1 MSLKGKR
8 VLITGADGF
17 IGSHLTE
24 HCMAQKAKVR
34 AFVYY
39 NSFNRWGWL
48 DTLPKGALDQC
59 EVIAGDVRDFGC
71 VLEACRD
78 VDIIFHLA
86 ALINIPYSYTS
97 PESYIATN
105 INGTMNILQA
115 ARICKVQRIV
125 HTSTSEIYGSAQYVP
140 IDEKHPVNPQ
150 SPYAATK
157 SAADQLA
164 ISFYRSF
171 DLPVTVLRPFNTFGP
186 RQSARAVIPT
196 IISQIAAGK
205 KTIKLGHLHTTRDL
219 NYVDNTVEAFL
230 SLAQTNKGCGE
241 VFNTGSGV
249 ETSIAEVAAII
260 QKIMGVKVRIESD
273 RQRIRPAKSEVERL
287 VCSHAKLEE
296 ATGWRPHVSLE
307 QGLRRTCAWV
317 KKNVSHYK
325 TDIYNV

>member
-1 MSLKGKR
+1 MDLKGKR

-48 DTLPKGALDQC
+48 DALPKGALDGH
-59 EVIAGDVRDFGC
+59 EVLAGDIRDFGN
-71 VLEACRD
+71 VLEACRG

-115 ARICKVQRIV
+115 ARICKVPRII
-125 HTSTSEIYGSAQYVP
+125 HTSTSEIYGTAQYVP
-140 IDEKHPVNPQ
+140 IDEKHPINPQ

-164 ISFYRSF
+164 VSFYRSF

-205 KTIKLGHLHTTRDL
+205 KKIKLGNVHSTRDF
-219 NYVDNTVEAFL
+219 NYVGNTVEAFL
-230 SLAQTNKGCGE
+230 SLAQTKKGCGE
-241 VFNTGSGV
+241 IFNTGSGV
-249 ETSIAEVAAII
+249 EVSVAQVVELI
-260 QKIMGVKVRIESD
+260 QKIMGVKVKIESD
-273 RQRIRPAKSEVERL
+273 QERIRPTKSEVERL
-287 VCSHAKLEE
+287 VCSCAKLEDL
-296 ATGWRPHVSLE
+296 TGWRPRVSLE
-307 QGLRRTCAWV
+307 EGLRRTCAWV
-317 KKNVSHYK
+317 KNNINHYK